1 MGRRGPY
8 IGTGAI
14 FSRTY
19 SEFDFKD
26 FSSGLP
32 EQHNAV
38 PNSIPDQNP
47 FVLDQ
52 TFSRIGPLIE
62 LRYKVNVG
70 LFSID
75 LGGFGA
81 YLVDEPIK
89 GSTIWCRSWF
99 GFKVKVENL
108 LSIL

>member
-1 MGRRGPY
+1 
-8 IGTGAI
+8 
-14 FSRTY
+14 
-19 SEFDFKD
+19 
-26 FSSGLP
+26 LP

-89 GSTIWCRSWF
+89 VPLYG
-99 GFKVKVENL
+99 VEVGL
-108 LSIL
+108 GLRLK